1 MNSGKAPRS
10 LARFDRVQIG
20 AIAHLLGDAG
30 RHGAGFQ
37 LVVAQAQHGQR
48 VAEAGIAEADA
59 ALVGG
64 FLLLALERPVGGVEH
79 VVEHAGGDAD
89 DFAESVEIEFRLLGE
104 RVLDVQGQ
112 VDRAQAAAA
121 VGRQRL
127 FGAGIG
133 RLDHL
138 AVIEV
143 VVLVH
148 AVEEQDARL
157 GVIVGGFHDL
167 VPQVAGGQLAVH
179 PMAIL
184 ALVGAAGA
192 HLGIGFGAVGQ
203 FDFGIVVD
211 RFHEGIGDADR
222 DVEVGQ
228 VALVLGVDE
237 DFDIR
242 MVAAQHAHLG
252 ATAGAGGFDGLAG
265 AVEDAHVGNRAGS
278 ARLGALDV
286 GALRPDAGKVIADAA
301 AATHGFGG
309 LGQRGVDAGLAVG
322 GLDDGVADRLHE
334 AVDQRGLQVGT
345 GGGIDAAGRDE
356 AVFLCPQELGFPMGA
371 VLFLFDLGQRIGDT
385 AAHVMDA
392 GFRTLGVFLDQN
404 LGGNF
409 LFRQGRELGWCRN
422 IGQ

>member
-1 MNSGKAPRS
+1 M
-10 LARFDRVQIG
+10 F
-20 AIAHLLGDAG
+20 GDAG
-30 RHGAGFQ
+30 RHGAGFG

-48 VAEAGIAEADA
+48 VAEAGVAEADA

-64 FLLLALERPVGGVEH
+64 FLLLAFERPVGGIEH

-89 DFAESVEIEFRLLGE
+89 DFAEGVEIEFGLLGE
-104 RVLDVQGQ
+104 RVFDVQGQ
-112 VDRAQAAAA
+112 VDRAQTAAA
-121 VGRQRL
+121 VGGQRL

-133 RLDHL
+133 GLDHF

-148 AVEEQDARL
+148 AVEEEDARL

-167 VPQVAGGQLAVH
+167 IPQVAGAQLAVH
-179 PMAIL
+179 PLTVL
-184 ALVGAAGA
+184 ALVGAAGT

-203 FDFGIVVD
+203 FDFAIAVD

-242 MVAAQHAHLG
+242 MVATQDAHLRT
-252 ATAGAGGFDGLAG
+252 AAGAGRFDGLAG
-265 AVEDAHVGNRAGS
+265 TVEDAHVGNRTGS
-278 ARLGALDV
+278 ARLRALDV
-286 GALRPDAGKVIADAA
+286 GALRPDGRKVIADAA
-301 AATHGFGG
+301 ATTHGFGG
-309 LGQRGVDAGLAVG
+309 LGQRRVDAGFAVG

-334 AVDQRGLQVGT
+334 TVDQRRLEIGT
-345 GGGIDAAGRDE
+345 GSGVDAAGRDE
-356 AVFLCPQELGFPMGA
+356 TVFLGPQELRLPVGTI
-371 VLFLFDLGQRIGDT
+371 LFLLDLGQRIGDA
-385 AAHVMDA
+385 AAHVMDV

-404 LGGNF
+404 LAGNF
-409 LFRQGRELGWCRN
+409 LFRQGRELRWCRN
-422 IGQ
+422 IGQRELF